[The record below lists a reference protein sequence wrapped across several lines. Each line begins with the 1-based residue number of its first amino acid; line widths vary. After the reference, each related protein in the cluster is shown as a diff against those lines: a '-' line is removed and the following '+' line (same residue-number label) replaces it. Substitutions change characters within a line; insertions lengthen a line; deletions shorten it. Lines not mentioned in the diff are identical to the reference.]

1 MADKHRNRK
10 YKTYTPQE
18 LKTWI
23 SALINQN
30 KLYLFYISHAWLHIR
45 EEVLCEQHHECQHC
59 KAKGLFTPATMAH
72 HIKTVRDR
80 PDLALTKSNLMALCD
95 SCHWEVHHP
104 HDKKKS
110 KWDDER
116 W

>member
-1 MADKHRNRK
+1 MPRKRK
-10 YKTYTPQE
+10 YKSYSPDE
-18 LKTWI
+18 LLM
-23 SALINQN
+23 LIPNLAN
-30 KLYLFYISHAWLHIR
+30 ENNLIKFYNSHAWLHVKN
-45 EEVLCEQHHECQHC
+45 EALEEQHHECQMC
-59 KAKGLFTPATMAH
+59 KARGLYVPATMVH
-72 HIKTVRDR
+72 HIKTVRQR

-104 HDKKKS
+104 HDIKAS